1 MDKTVYNSFAGGFA
15 GSLIR
20 NEVIWVQ
27 KICIRNN
34 GPVKNFEMEVEK
46 FNLLIGEQAT
56 GKSTIAKSVYYF
68 KTIKTKITDY
78 LTQVYDSNSYHS
90 VSQEYIWFDKAIK
103 SELKNIFVKLF
114 GYSWDLNP
122 GFYMKYDYAEDV
134 WIQVRLKY
142 KDQNEQYIS
151 VSYSTKLLNSIKK
164 LQLEIREMYHSNEGV
179 IKTSLVLTN
188 EERKR
193 NHEMIARKVNEIFCD
208 NKETY
213 YIPAGR
219 SLLTVM
225 SNNRAILNNAG
236 NLDLITE
243 MFMMLI
249 DNVRNSFGNGVR
261 KAHLFYPVEKRQFD
275 VKNIVDF
282 IISLEKGEYFYNGGR
297 EFLKIE
303 EDADHPISLNF
314 ASSGQQEILWL
325 LNFMYVL
332 MLREEDVF
340 LIIEEPEAHIYPL
353 LQKKVME
360 FIVLFTNMQ
369 DSGVLITTH
378 SPYIL
383 TAANNLY
390 YAGVLAEDGQDKE
403 VYKVLNKNYIMK
415 KGELSAYKLLTNHMQ
430 EEQHYIKLLDEDE
443 KEIEA
448 GLIDDVSSQIN
459 ELYTALYGIELDKY
473 SELIRN

>member
-1 MDKTVYNSFAGGFA
+1 M
-15 GSLIR
+15 
-20 NEVIWVQ
+20 Q
-27 KICIRNN
+27 KIYIRNN
-34 GPVKNFEMEVEK
+34 GPVKNFEMEVKK

-68 KTIKTKITDY
+68 KTIKTKIIDY
-78 LTQVYDSNSYHS
+78 LTQVYDSNSYNS
-90 VSQEYIWFDKAIK
+90 VSQEKVWFDKAIK
-103 SELKNIFVKLF
+103 SELKNIFIKLF

-122 GFYMKYDYAEDV
+122 EFYMKYDYAESV
-134 WIQVRLKY
+134 WIQVKLKRGDRD
-142 KDQNEQYIS
+142 KQYIS
-151 VSYSTKLLNSIKK
+151 VTYSPELLNSIKK
-164 LQLEIREMYHSNEGV
+164 LQMEIREMYHSNEGI

-193 NHEMIARKVNEIFCD
+193 NHEMIVHRVNEIFCD

-225 SNNRAILNNAG
+225 SNNRAIMNNAG

-249 DNVRNSFGNGVR
+249 DSVRNSFGNGVR

-275 VKNIVDF
+275 VKNIADF
-282 IISLEKGEYFYNGGR
+282 IINIEKGEYFYNGGR

-303 EDADHPISLNF
+303 EDVEHPVAINF

-353 LQKKVME
+353 LQKRVME
-360 FIVLFTNMQ
+360 FIALFTNMQ
-369 DSGVLITTH
+369 DSGVFITTH

-383 TAANNLY
+383 TVANNLY
-390 YAGVLAEDGQDKE
+390 YAGVLAEDGQVKE
-403 VYKVLNKNYIMK
+403 VYRVLNKNYIIK
-415 KGELSAYKLLTNHMQ
+415 KGELSAYKLLTNSVLKK
-430 EEQHYIKLLDEDE
+430 QHYIKLLDEEE
-443 KEIEA
+443 KEIESN
-448 GLIDDVSSQIN
+448 LIDDVSLQVN
-459 ELYTALYGIELDKY
+459 ELYTALYGIELDK
-473 SELIRN
+473 EQG

>member
-1 MDKTVYNSFAGGFA
+1 M
-15 GSLIR
+15 
-20 NEVIWVQ
+20 Q
-27 KICIRNN
+27 KIYIRNN
-34 GPVKNFEMEVEK
+34 GPVKNFEMEVKK

-68 KTIKTKITDY
+68 KTIKTKIIDY
-78 LTQVYDSNSYHS
+78 LTQVYDSNSYNS
-90 VSQEYIWFDKAIK
+90 VSQEKVWFDKAIK
-103 SELKNIFVKLF
+103 SELKNIFIKLF

-122 GFYMKYDYAEDV
+122 EFYMKYDYAESV
-134 WIQVRLKY
+134 WIQVKLKRGDRD
-142 KDQNEQYIS
+142 KQYIS
-151 VSYSTKLLNSIKK
+151 VTYSPELLNSIKK
-164 LQLEIREMYHSNEGV
+164 LQMEIREMYHSNEGI

-193 NHEMIARKVNEIFCD
+193 NHEMIVHRVNEIFCD

-225 SNNRAILNNAG
+225 SNNRAIMNNAG

-249 DNVRNSFGNGVR
+249 DSVRNSFGNGVR

-275 VKNIVDF
+275 VKNIADF
-282 IISLEKGEYFYNGGR
+282 IINIEKGEYFYNGGR

-303 EDADHPISLNF
+303 EDVEHPVAINF

-353 LQKKVME
+353 LQKRVME
-360 FIVLFTNMQ
+360 FIALFTNMQ
-369 DSGVLITTH
+369 DSGVFITTH

-383 TAANNLY
+383 TVANNLY
-390 YAGVLAEDGQDKE
+390 YAGVLAEDGQVKE
-403 VYKVLNKNYIMK
+403 VYRVLNKNYIIK
-415 KGELSAYKLLTNHMQ
+415 KG
-430 EEQHYIKLLDEDE
+430 EQHYIKLLDEEE
-443 KEIEA
+443 KERESN
-448 GLIDDVSSQIN
+448 LIDDVSLQVN
-459 ELYTALYGIELDKY
+459 ELYTALYGIELDK
-473 SELIRN
+473 EQG

>member
-1 MDKTVYNSFAGGFA
+1 M
-15 GSLIR
+15 
-20 NEVIWVQ
+20 Q
-27 KICIRNN
+27 KIYIRNN
-34 GPVKNFEMEVEK
+34 GPVKKFEMEVKK

-68 KTIKTKITDY
+68 KTIKTKIIDY
-78 LTQVYDSNSYHS
+78 LTQVYDSNSYNS
-90 VSQEYIWFDKAIK
+90 VSQEKVWFDKAIK
-103 SELKNIFVKLF
+103 SELKNIFIKLF

-122 GFYMKYDYAEDV
+122 EFYMKYDYAESV
-134 WIQVRLKY
+134 WIQVKLKRGDRD
-142 KDQNEQYIS
+142 KQYIS
-151 VSYSTKLLNSIKK
+151 VTYSPELLNSIKK
-164 LQLEIREMYHSNEGV
+164 LQMEIREMYHSNEGI

-193 NHEMIARKVNEIFCD
+193 NHEMIVHTVNEIFCD

-225 SNNRAILNNAG
+225 SNNRAIMNNAG

-249 DNVRNSFGNGVR
+249 DSVRNSFGNGVR

-275 VKNIVDF
+275 VKNIADF
-282 IISLEKGEYFYNGGR
+282 IINIEKGEYFYNGGR

-303 EDADHPISLNF
+303 EDVEHPVAINF
-314 ASSGQQEILWL
+314 ASSGQQEILWF

-353 LQKKVME
+353 LQKRVME
-360 FIVLFTNMQ
+360 FIALFTNMQ
-369 DSGVLITTH
+369 DSGVFITTH

-383 TAANNLY
+383 TVANNLY
-390 YAGVLAEDGQDKE
+390 YAGVLAEDGQVKE
-403 VYKVLNKNYIMK
+403 VYRVLNKNYIIK
-415 KGELSAYKLLTNHMQ
+415 KGELSAYKLLTNSVLKK
-430 EEQHYIKLLDEDE
+430 QHYIKLLDEEE
-443 KEIEA
+443 KEIESN
-448 GLIDDVSSQIN
+448 LIDDVSLQVN
-459 ELYTALYGIELDKY
+459 ELYTALYGIELDK
-473 SELIRN
+473 EQG

>member
-1 MDKTVYNSFAGGFA
+1 M
-15 GSLIR
+15 
-20 NEVIWVQ
+20 Q
-27 KICIRNN
+27 KIYIRNN
-34 GPVKNFEMEVEK
+34 GPVKNFEMEVKK

-68 KTIKTKITDY
+68 KTIKTKIIDY
-78 LTQVYDSNSYHS
+78 LTQVYDSNSYNS
-90 VSQEYIWFDKAIK
+90 VSQEKVWFDKAIK
-103 SELKNIFVKLF
+103 SELKNIFIKLF

-122 GFYMKYDYAEDV
+122 EFYMKYDYAESV
-134 WIQVRLKY
+134 WIQVKLKRGDRD
-142 KDQNEQYIS
+142 KQYIS
-151 VSYSTKLLNSIKK
+151 VTYSPELLNSIKK
-164 LQLEIREMYHSNEGV
+164 LQMEIREMYHSNEGI

-193 NHEMIARKVNEIFCD
+193 NHEMIVHRVNEIFCD

-225 SNNRAILNNAG
+225 SNNRAIMNNAG

-249 DNVRNSFGNGVR
+249 DSVRNSFGNGVR

-275 VKNIVDF
+275 VKNIADF
-282 IISLEKGEYFYNGGR
+282 IINIEKGEYFYNGGR

-303 EDADHPISLNF
+303 EDVEHPVAINF

-353 LQKKVME
+353 LQKRVME
-360 FIVLFTNMQ
+360 FIALFTNMQ
-369 DSGVLITTH
+369 DSGVFITTH

-383 TAANNLY
+383 TVANNLY
-390 YAGVLAEDGQDKE
+390 YAGVLAEDGQVQE
-403 VYKVLNKNYIMK
+403 VYRVLNKNYIIK
-415 KGELSAYKLLTNHMQ
+415 KGELSAYKLLTNSVLKK
-430 EEQHYIKLLDEDE
+430 QHYIKLLDEEE
-443 KEIEA
+443 KEIESN
-448 GLIDDVSSQIN
+448 LIDDVSLQVN
-459 ELYTALYGIELDKY
+459 ELYTALYGIELDK
-473 SELIRN
+473 EQG

>member
-1 MDKTVYNSFAGGFA
+1 M
-15 GSLIR
+15 
-20 NEVIWVQ
+20 Q
-27 KICIRNN
+27 KIYIRNN
-34 GPVKNFEMEVEK
+34 GPVKNFEMEVKK

-68 KTIKTKITDY
+68 KTIKTKIIDY
-78 LTQVYDSNSYHS
+78 LTQVYDSNSYNS
-90 VSQEYIWFDKAIK
+90 VSQEKVWFDKAIK
-103 SELKNIFVKLF
+103 SELKNIFIKLF

-122 GFYMKYDYAEDV
+122 EFYMKYDYAESV
-134 WIQVRLKY
+134 WIQVKLKRGDRD
-142 KDQNEQYIS
+142 KQYIS
-151 VSYSTKLLNSIKK
+151 VTYSPELLNSIKK
-164 LQLEIREMYHSNEGV
+164 LQMEIREMYHSNEGI

-193 NHEMIARKVNEIFCD
+193 NHEMIVHRVNEIFCD

-225 SNNRAILNNAG
+225 SNNRAIMNNAG

-249 DNVRNSFGNGVR
+249 DSVRNSFGNGVR

-275 VKNIVDF
+275 VKNIADF
-282 IISLEKGEYFYNGGR
+282 IINIEKGEYFYNGGR

-303 EDADHPISLNF
+303 EDVEHPVAINF

-353 LQKKVME
+353 LQKRVME
-360 FIVLFTNMQ
+360 FIALFTNMQ
-369 DSGVLITTH
+369 DSGVFITTH

-383 TAANNLY
+383 TVANNLY
-390 YAGVLAEDGQDKE
+390 YAGVLAEDGQVKE
-403 VYKVLNKNYIMK
+403 VYRVLNKNYIIK
-415 KGELSAYKLLTNHMQ
+415 KGELSAYKLLFKYTICKQ
-430 EEQHYIKLLDEDE
+430 
-443 KEIEA
+443 
-448 GLIDDVSSQIN
+448 LIDRKSVV
-459 ELYTALYGIELDKY
+459 
-473 SELIRN
+473 

>member
-1 MDKTVYNSFAGGFA
+1 M
-15 GSLIR
+15 
-20 NEVIWVQ
+20 Q
-27 KICIRNN
+27 KIYIKNN
-34 GPVKNFEMEVEK
+34 GPVKNFEMEVKK

-68 KTIKTKITDY
+68 KTIKTKIIDY
-78 LTQVYDSNSYHS
+78 LTQVYDSNSYNS
-90 VSQEYIWFDKAIK
+90 VSQEKVWFDKAIK
-103 SELKNIFVKLF
+103 SEFKNIFIKLF

-122 GFYMKYDYAEDV
+122 EFYMKYDYAESV
-134 WIQVRLKY
+134 WIQVKLKRGDRD
-142 KDQNEQYIS
+142 KQYIS
-151 VSYSTKLLNSIKK
+151 VTYSPELLNSIKK
-164 LQLEIREMYHSNEGV
+164 LQMEIREMYHSNEGI

-193 NHEMIARKVNEIFCD
+193 NHEMIVHRVNEIFCD

-225 SNNRAILNNAG
+225 SNNRAIMNNAG

-249 DNVRNSFGNGVR
+249 DSVRNSFGNGVR

-275 VKNIVDF
+275 VKNIADF
-282 IISLEKGEYFYNGGR
+282 IINIEKGEYFYNGGR

-303 EDADHPISLNF
+303 EDVEHPVAINF

-353 LQKKVME
+353 LQKRVME
-360 FIVLFTNMQ
+360 FIALFTNMQ
-369 DSGVLITTH
+369 DSGVFITTH

-383 TAANNLY
+383 TVANNLY
-390 YAGVLAEDGQDKE
+390 YAGVLAEDGQVKE
-403 VYKVLNKNYIMK
+403 VYRVLNKNYIIK
-415 KGELSAYKLLTNHMQ
+415 KGELSAYKLLTNSVLKK
-430 EEQHYIKLLDEDE
+430 QHYIKLLDEEE
-443 KEIEA
+443 KEIESN
-448 GLIDDVSSQIN
+448 LIDDVSLQVN
-459 ELYTALYGIELDKY
+459 ELYTALYGIELDK
-473 SELIRN
+473 E

>member
-1 MDKTVYNSFAGGFA
+1 M
-15 GSLIR
+15 
-20 NEVIWVQ
+20 Q
-27 KICIRNN
+27 KIYIRNN
-34 GPVKNFEMEVEK
+34 GPVKNFEMEVKK

-68 KTIKTKITDY
+68 KTIKTKIIDY
-78 LTQVYDSNSYHS
+78 LTQVYDSNSYNS
-90 VSQEYIWFDKAIK
+90 VSQEKVWFDKAIK
-103 SELKNIFVKLF
+103 SELKNIFIKLF

-122 GFYMKYDYAEDV
+122 EFYMKYDYAESV
-134 WIQVRLKY
+134 WIQVKLKRGDRD
-142 KDQNEQYIS
+142 KQYIS
-151 VSYSTKLLNSIKK
+151 VTYSPELLDSIKK
-164 LQLEIREMYHSNEGV
+164 LQMEIREMYHSNEGI

-193 NHEMIARKVNEIFCD
+193 NHEMIVHRVNEIFCD

-225 SNNRAILNNAG
+225 SNNRAIMNNAG

-249 DNVRNSFGNGVR
+249 DSVRNSFGNGVR

-275 VKNIVDF
+275 VKNIADF
-282 IISLEKGEYFYNGGR
+282 IINIEKGEYFYNGGR

-303 EDADHPISLNF
+303 EDVEHPVAINF

-353 LQKKVME
+353 LQKRVME
-360 FIVLFTNMQ
+360 FIALFTNMQ
-369 DSGVLITTH
+369 DSGVFITTH

-383 TAANNLY
+383 TVANNLY
-390 YAGVLAEDGQDKE
+390 YAGVLAEDGQVKE
-403 VYKVLNKNYIMK
+403 VYRVLNKNYIIK
-415 KGELSAYKLLTNHMQ
+415 KGELSAYKLLTNSVLKK
-430 EEQHYIKLLDEDE
+430 QHYIKLLDEEE
-443 KEIEA
+443 KEIESN
-448 GLIDDVSSQIN
+448 LIDDVSLQVN
-459 ELYTALYGIELDKY
+459 ELYTALYGIELDK
-473 SELIRN
+473 EQG

>member
-1 MDKTVYNSFAGGFA
+1 M
-15 GSLIR
+15 
-20 NEVIWVQ
+20 Q
-27 KICIRNN
+27 KIYIRNN
-34 GPVKNFEMEVEK
+34 GPVKNFEMEVKK

-68 KTIKTKITDY
+68 KTIKTKIIDY
-78 LTQVYDSNSYHS
+78 LTQVYDSNSYNS
-90 VSQEYIWFDKAIK
+90 VSQEKVWFDKAIK
-103 SELKNIFVKLF
+103 SELKNIFIKLF

-122 GFYMKYDYAEDV
+122 EFYMKYDYAESV
-134 WIQVRLKY
+134 WIQVKLKRGDRD
-142 KDQNEQYIS
+142 KQYIS
-151 VSYSTKLLNSIKK
+151 VTYSPELLNSIKK
-164 LQLEIREMYHSNEGV
+164 LQMEIREMYHSNEGI

-193 NHEMIARKVNEIFCD
+193 NHEMIVHRVNEIFCD

-225 SNNRAILNNAG
+225 SNNRAIMNNAG

-249 DNVRNSFGNGVR
+249 DSVRNSFGNGVR

-275 VKNIVDF
+275 VKNIADF
-282 IISLEKGEYFYNGGR
+282 IINIEKGEYFYNGGR

-303 EDADHPISLNF
+303 EDVEHPVAINF

-353 LQKKVME
+353 LQKRVME
-360 FIVLFTNMQ
+360 FIALFTNMQ
-369 DSGVLITTH
+369 DSGVFITTH

-383 TAANNLY
+383 TVANNLY
-390 YAGVLAEDGQDKE
+390 YAGVLAEDGQVKE
-403 VYKVLNKNYIMK
+403 VYRVLNKNYIIK
-415 KGELSAYKLLTNHMQ
+415 KGELSAYKLLTNSVLKK
-430 EEQHYIKLLDEDE
+430 QHYIKLLDEEE
-443 KEIEA
+443 KEIESN
-448 GLIDDVSSQIN
+448 LIDAGGWRFN
-459 ELYTALYGIELDKY
+459 CRAARGRGYM
-473 SELIRN
+473 

>member
-1 MDKTVYNSFAGGFA
+1 M
-15 GSLIR
+15 
-20 NEVIWVQ
+20 Q
-27 KICIRNN
+27 KIYIRNN
-34 GPVKNFEMEVEK
+34 GPVKNFEMEVKK

-68 KTIKTKITDY
+68 KTIKTKIIDY
-78 LTQVYDSNSYHS
+78 LTQVYDSNSYNS
-90 VSQEYIWFDKAIK
+90 VSQEKVWFDKAIK
-103 SELKNIFVKLF
+103 SELKNIFIKLF

-122 GFYMKYDYAEDV
+122 EFYMKYDYAESV
-134 WIQVRLKY
+134 WIQVKLKRGDRD
-142 KDQNEQYIS
+142 KQCIS
-151 VSYSTKLLNSIKK
+151 VTYSPELLNSIKK
-164 LQLEIREMYHSNEGV
+164 LQMEIREMYHSNEGI

-193 NHEMIARKVNEIFCD
+193 NHEMIVHRVNEIFCD

-225 SNNRAILNNAG
+225 SNNRAIMNNAG

-249 DNVRNSFGNGVR
+249 DSVRNSFGNGVR

-275 VKNIVDF
+275 VKNIADF
-282 IISLEKGEYFYNGGR
+282 IINIEKGEYFYNGGR

-303 EDADHPISLNF
+303 EDVEHPVAINF

-353 LQKKVME
+353 LQKRVME
-360 FIVLFTNMQ
+360 FIALFTNMQ
-369 DSGVLITTH
+369 DSGVFITTH

-383 TAANNLY
+383 TVANNLY
-390 YAGVLAEDGQDKE
+390 YAGVLAEDGQVKE
-403 VYKVLNKNYIMK
+403 VYRVLNKNYIIK
-415 KGELSAYKLLTNHMQ
+415 KGELSAYKLLTNSVLKK
-430 EEQHYIKLLDEDE
+430 QHYIKLLDEEE
-443 KEIEA
+443 KEIESN
-448 GLIDDVSSQIN
+448 LIDDVSLQVN
-459 ELYTALYGIELDKY
+459 ELYTALYGIELDK
-473 SELIRN
+473 EQG

>member
-1 MDKTVYNSFAGGFA
+1 M
-15 GSLIR
+15 R
-20 NEVIWVQ
+20 MQ
-27 KICIRNN
+27 KIYIRNN

-68 KTIKTKITDY
+68 KTIKTKIIDY
-78 LTQVYDSNSYHS
+78 LTQVYDSNSYNS
-90 VSQEYIWFDKAIK
+90 VSQEKVWFDKAIK
-103 SELKNIFVKLF
+103 SELKNIFIKLF

-122 GFYMKYDYAEDV
+122 EFYMKYDYAENV
-134 WIQVRLKY
+134 WIQVKLKRGE
-142 KDQNEQYIS
+142 KNKQYIS
-151 VSYSTKLLNSIKK
+151 VTYSPELLNSIKK
-164 LQLEIREMYHSNEGV
+164 LQMEIREIYHSNEGV

-193 NHEMIARKVNEIFCD
+193 NHEMIVHKVNAIFCD

-225 SNNRAILNNAG
+225 SNNRAIMNNAG

-249 DNVRNSFGNGVR
+249 DSVRNSFGNGVR
-261 KAHLFYPVEKRQFD
+261 KAHLFYPIEKRQFD
-275 VKNIVDF
+275 VKSITDF
-282 IISLEKGEYFYNGGR
+282 IINIEKGEYFYNGGR

-303 EDADHPISLNF
+303 EDTEHPVAINF

-360 FIVLFTNMQ
+360 FITLFTNMQ
-369 DSGVLITTH
+369 DSGVFITTH

-383 TAANNLY
+383 TVANNLY
-390 YAGVLAEDGQDKE
+390 YAGVLAEGGQAKE
-403 VYKVLNKNYIMK
+403 VYKFLNKNYIIK
-415 KGELSAYKLLTNHMQ
+415 KGELSAYKLLTNSVF
-430 EEQHYIKLLDEDE
+430 EKQHYTKLLDEEE
-443 KEIEA
+443 KEIESN
-448 GLIDDVSSQIN
+448 LIDDVSSQVN
-459 ELYTALYGIELDKY
+459 ELYTALYGIELDK
-473 SELIRN
+473 E

>member
-1 MDKTVYNSFAGGFA
+1 M
-15 GSLIR
+15 
-20 NEVIWVQ
+20 Q
-27 KICIRNN
+27 KIYIKNN
-34 GPVKNFEMEVEK
+34 GPVKNFEMEVKK

-68 KTIKTKITDY
+68 KTIKTKIIDY
-78 LTQVYDSNSYHS
+78 LTQVYDSNSYNS
-90 VSQEYIWFDKAIK
+90 VSQEKVWFDKAIK
-103 SELKNIFVKLF
+103 SELKNIFIKLF

-122 GFYMKYDYAEDV
+122 EFYMKYDYAESV
-134 WIQVRLKY
+134 WIQVKLKRGDRD
-142 KDQNEQYIS
+142 KQYIS
-151 VSYSTKLLNSIKK
+151 VTYSPELLNSIKK
-164 LQLEIREMYHSNEGV
+164 LQMEIREMYHSNEGI

-193 NHEMIARKVNEIFCD
+193 NHEMIVHRVNEIFCD

-225 SNNRAILNNAG
+225 SNNRAIMNNAG

-249 DNVRNSFGNGVR
+249 DSVRNSFGNGVR

-275 VKNIVDF
+275 VKNIADF
-282 IISLEKGEYFYNGGR
+282 IINIEKGEYFYNGGR

-303 EDADHPISLNF
+303 EDVEHPVAINF

-353 LQKKVME
+353 LQKRVME
-360 FIVLFTNMQ
+360 FIALFTNMQ
-369 DSGVLITTH
+369 DSGVFITTH

-383 TAANNLY
+383 TVANNLY
-390 YAGVLAEDGQDKE
+390 YAGVLAEDGQVKE
-403 VYKVLNKNYIMK
+403 VYRVLNKNYIIK
-415 KGELSAYKLLTNHMQ
+415 KGELSAYKLLTNSVLKK
-430 EEQHYIKLLDEDE
+430 QHYIKLLDEEE
-443 KEIEA
+443 KEIESN
-448 GLIDDVSSQIN
+448 LIDDVSLQVN
-459 ELYTALYGIELDKY
+459 ELYTALYGIELDK
-473 SELIRN
+473 E

>member
-1 MDKTVYNSFAGGFA
+1 M
-15 GSLIR
+15 
-20 NEVIWVQ
+20 Q
-27 KICIRNN
+27 KIYIRNN
-34 GPVKNFEMEVEK
+34 GPVKNFEMEVKK

-68 KTIKTKITDY
+68 KTIKTKIIDY
-78 LTQVYDSNSYHS
+78 LTQVYDSNSYNS
-90 VSQEYIWFDKAIK
+90 VSQEKVWFDKAIK
-103 SELKNIFVKLF
+103 SELKNIFIKLF

-122 GFYMKYDYAEDV
+122 EFYMKYDYSESV
-134 WIQVRLKY
+134 WIQVKLKRGDRD
-142 KDQNEQYIS
+142 KQYIS
-151 VSYSTKLLNSIKK
+151 VTYSPELLNSIKK
-164 LQLEIREMYHSNEGV
+164 LQMEIREMYHSNEGI

-193 NHEMIARKVNEIFCD
+193 NHEMIVHRVNEIFCD

-225 SNNRAILNNAG
+225 SNNRAIMNNAG

-249 DNVRNSFGNGVR
+249 DSVRNSFGNGVR

-275 VKNIVDF
+275 VKNIADF
-282 IISLEKGEYFYNGGR
+282 IINIEKGEYFYNGGR

-303 EDADHPISLNF
+303 EDVEHPVAINF

-353 LQKKVME
+353 LQKRVME
-360 FIVLFTNMQ
+360 FIALFTNMQ
-369 DSGVLITTH
+369 DSGVFITTH

-383 TAANNLY
+383 TVANNLY
-390 YAGVLAEDGQDKE
+390 YAGVLAEDGQVKE
-403 VYKVLNKNYIMK
+403 VYRVLNKNYIIK
-415 KGELSAYKLLTNHMQ
+415 KGELSAYKLLTNSVLKK
-430 EEQHYIKLLDEDE
+430 QHYIKLLDEEE
-443 KEIEA
+443 KEIESN
-448 GLIDDVSSQIN
+448 LIDDVSLQVN
-459 ELYTALYGIELDKY
+459 ELYTALYGIELDK
-473 SELIRN
+473 EQG

>member
-1 MDKTVYNSFAGGFA
+1 M
-15 GSLIR
+15 
-20 NEVIWVQ
+20 Q
-27 KICIRNN
+27 KIYIRNN
-34 GPVKNFEMEVEK
+34 GPVKNFEMEVKK

-68 KTIKTKITDY
+68 KTIKTKIIDY
-78 LTQVYDSNSYHS
+78 LTQVYDSNSYNS
-90 VSQEYIWFDKAIK
+90 VSQEKVWFDKAIK
-103 SELKNIFVKLF
+103 SELKNIFIKLF

-122 GFYMKYDYAEDV
+122 EFYMKYDYAESV
-134 WIQVRLKY
+134 WIQVKLKRGDRD
-142 KDQNEQYIS
+142 KQYIS
-151 VSYSTKLLNSIKK
+151 VTYSPELLNSIKK
-164 LQLEIREMYHSNEGV
+164 LQMEIREMYHSNEGI

-193 NHEMIARKVNEIFCD
+193 NHEMIVHRVNEIFCD

-225 SNNRAILNNAG
+225 SNNRAIMNNAG

-249 DNVRNSFGNGVR
+249 DSVRNSFGNGVR

-275 VKNIVDF
+275 VKNIADF
-282 IISLEKGEYFYNGGR
+282 IINIEKGEYFYNGGR

-303 EDADHPISLNF
+303 EDVEHPVAINF
-314 ASSGQQEILWL
+314 ASSGQQEILWI

-353 LQKKVME
+353 LQKRVME
-360 FIVLFTNMQ
+360 FIALFTNMQ
-369 DSGVLITTH
+369 DSGVFITTH

-383 TAANNLY
+383 TVANNLY
-390 YAGVLAEDGQDKE
+390 YAGVLAEDGQVKE
-403 VYKVLNKNYIMK
+403 VYRVLNKNYIIK
-415 KGELSAYKLLTNHMQ
+415 KGELSAYKLLTNSVLKK
-430 EEQHYIKLLDEDE
+430 QHYIKLLDEEE
-443 KEIEA
+443 KEIESN
-448 GLIDDVSSQIN
+448 LIDDVSLQVN
-459 ELYTALYGIELDKY
+459 ELYTALYGIELDK
-473 SELIRN
+473 EQG

>member
-1 MDKTVYNSFAGGFA
+1 M
-15 GSLIR
+15 
-20 NEVIWVQ
+20 Q
-27 KICIRNN
+27 KIYIRNN
-34 GPVKNFEMEVEK
+34 GPVKNFEMEVKK

-68 KTIKTKITDY
+68 KTIKTKIIDY
-78 LTQVYDSNSYHS
+78 LTQVYDSNSYNS
-90 VSQEYIWFDKAIK
+90 VSQEKVWFDKAIK
-103 SELKNIFVKLF
+103 SELKNIFIKLF

-122 GFYMKYDYAEDV
+122 EFYMKYDYAESV
-134 WIQVRLKY
+134 WIQVKLKRGDRD
-142 KDQNEQYIS
+142 KQYIS
-151 VSYSTKLLNSIKK
+151 VTYSPELLNSIKK
-164 LQLEIREMYHSNEGV
+164 LQMEIREMYHSNEGI

-193 NHEMIARKVNEIFCD
+193 NHEMIVHRVNEIFCD

-225 SNNRAILNNAG
+225 SNNRAIMNNAG

-249 DNVRNSFGNGVR
+249 DSVRNSFGNGVR

-275 VKNIVDF
+275 VKNIADF
-282 IISLEKGEYFYNGGR
+282 IINIEKGEYFYNGGR

-303 EDADHPISLNF
+303 EDVEHPVAINF

-353 LQKKVME
+353 LQKRVME
-360 FIVLFTNMQ
+360 FIALFTNMQ
-369 DSGVLITTH
+369 DIGVFITTH

-383 TAANNLY
+383 TVANNLY
-390 YAGVLAEDGQDKE
+390 YAGVLAEDGQVKE
-403 VYKVLNKNYIMK
+403 VYRVLNKNYIIK
-415 KGELSAYKLLTNHMQ
+415 KGELSAYKLLTNSVLKK
-430 EEQHYIKLLDEDE
+430 QHYIKLLDEEE
-443 KEIEA
+443 KEIESN
-448 GLIDDVSSQIN
+448 LIDDVSLQVN
-459 ELYTALYGIELDKY
+459 ELYTALYGIELDK
-473 SELIRN
+473 EQG